1 VIDPYSYNETL
12 QEKMIRKAIN
22 NHFEME
28 KQLLTRPSARIKPL
42 SLFFIDDIE
51 SYRGKDGE
59 QGSLAKFVEAEIKQ
73 HVTQLLKTEKHEAYR
88 EYLEKTL
95 KDVSQSHGGYFSQ
108 DNSEKDEKIEKE
120 IEEIL
125 A

>member
-1 VIDPYSYNETL
+1 
-12 QEKMIRKAIN
+12 
-22 NHFEME
+22 
-28 KQLLTRPSARIKPL
+28 
-42 SLFFIDDIE
+42 
-51 SYRGKDGE
+51 
-59 QGSLAKFVEAEIKQ
+59 
-73 HVTQLLKTEKHEAYR
+73 
-88 EYLEKTL
+88 L